1 LYSRDTIGVYLLK
14 CLFFSPVNT
23 CTIILQLRPNVV
35 ALVDAFNYTDHYLS
49 SVLGR
54 YDGNVYPALYEQAWK
69 DPLNESVVPDGYE
82 EYIRPVLKQQL
93 RLSRL

>member
-1 LYSRDTIGVYLLK
+1 MGILEGFICKTSPSFSR
-14 CLFFSPVNT
+14 VNT

-35 ALVDAFNYTDHYLS
+35 SLVDAFNYTDHYLG

-54 YDGNVYPALYEQAWK
+54 YDGNVYPSLYEQAWK
-69 DPLNESVVPDGYE
+69 DPLNESVVPEGYE